1 MDSVSLRNRSN
12 KEQQMSDKVIEF
24 PKNKVVRDIPGEVLE
39 ERSRRADQKMADAIV
54 EEVTALMVTELDNY
68 FVEVEEESFT
78 KDLVLV
84 VDALRAAV
92 YRQFGFEHHLHP
104 FIEKNIKIISKAD
117 AKAMEDMNE
126 EQILNMIE
134 DMMNSK
140 GKLDKKEEE

>member
-1 MDSVSLRNRSN
+1 MT
-12 KEQQMSDKVIEF
+12 DKVIEF
-24 PKNKVVRDIPGEVLE
+24 PKHKVVRDVPGEVLE
-39 ERSRRADQKMADAIV
+39 ERARRADQKMADAIV
-54 EEVTALMVTELDNY
+54 EEITAIMVTELDNY
-68 FVEVEEESFT
+68 FVNVEEDSFT

-84 VDALRAAV
+84 VDALRATV

-104 FIEKNIKIISKAD
+104 FIEKNIKIISKKD
-117 AKAMEDMNE
+117 AQDMENMNE